1 MDALFSFHG
10 GHSGEFCRHAE
21 ARLEEVIEAACAAGL
36 SHFGVS
42 EHMPRERAEQLY
54 PDEDGLTPRDL
65 HDAFAGYAQG
75 ELDRLRERYGDR
87 IRLLKGMETEYL
99 SGAGGE
105 PFDIVVTRYR
115 ERFGIE
121 YLVGSVH
128 HVREIQIDGPVEVY
142 ERAVEACGGV
152 EPLEVEYFCDLAD
165 LVRSLR
171 PEVVGHLDLI
181 KKARG
186 PGWRPTPA
194 VWSAI
199 EDCIE
204 AIRAAGSLV
213 EVNAAGWRKGLDEP
227 YPGPAVLERIVA
239 AGLPLT
245 LGDDSHGPQFVG
257 MDLDRARDAARDAG
271 ATELF
276 ALEPGRGRVQTR
288 PVVI

>member
-1 MDALFSFHG
+1 M
-10 GHSGEFCRHAE
+10 
-21 ARLEEVIEAACAAGL
+21 IEAACAAGL
-36 SHFGVS
+36 SHFGIS
-42 EHMPRERAEQLY
+42 EHMPRERAEHLY

-65 HDAFAGYAQG
+65 HDAFAGYAQH

-87 IRLLKGMETEYL
+87 LCLLKGMETEYL
-99 SGAGGE
+99 SGADGE
-105 PFDIVVTRYR
+105 PFDVVVARHR

-121 YLVGSVH
+121 FLVGSVH
-128 HVREIQIDGPVEVY
+128 HVREIPIDGPIEGY

-152 EPLEVEYFCDLAD
+152 EPLEVEYFRDLAD
-165 LVRSLR
+165 LVRALR

-199 EDCIE
+199 EDCLE

-213 EVNAAGWRKGLDEP
+213 EVNAAGWRKGLGEP

-239 AGLPLT
+239 AGVPLT
-245 LGDDSHGPQFVG
+245 LGDDSHGPRFVG
-257 MDLDRARDAARDAG
+257 MDLDRARDAARRAG
-271 ATELF
+271 ARELF
-276 ALEPGRGRVQTR
+276 VLEPGRGRVSTR
-288 PVVI
+288 PVAI